1 MNRKPIYIFIA
12 VCFGL
17 SLAAAGVFHFAGG
30 VYASLAGTVFA
41 SVYMLLPL
49 LSVIITQLLC
59 GEKPLR
65 GCGINWQVNRWW
77 FVAWIGML
85 LLTAAAVPV
94 SGMLPGV
101 ECTLDTE
108 SVRQLT
114 GQFAQSGLAIGPW
127 GAIGITLFSGLLA
140 GITINAVFAFGEEI
154 AWRGFLCRELAPLG
168 FWKKSLFIG
177 VLWGAWHAPMILM
190 GHNYP
195 SHPVIGVFMMI
206 VFCLLLSPVLMFL
219 REKSG
224 SVIVTAIAHGTM
236 NAVAGIS
243 LLLLEG
249 YHDLLCGPCGLAG
262 MAVLAVADIFIG
274 YILKNERISM
284 IQKTKNGKH
293 E

>member
-1 MNRKPIYIFIA
+1 
-12 VCFGL
+12 
-17 SLAAAGVFHFAGG
+17 
-30 VYASLAGTVFA
+30 
-41 SVYMLLPL
+41 
-49 LSVIITQLLC
+49 
-59 GEKPLR
+59 
-65 GCGINWQVNRWW
+65 
-77 FVAWIGML
+77 
-85 LLTAAAVPV
+85 
-94 SGMLPGV
+94 
-101 ECTLDTE
+101 
-108 SVRQLT
+108 
-114 GQFAQSGLAIGPW
+114 
-127 GAIGITLFSGLLA
+127 
-140 GITINAVFAFGEEI
+140 
-154 AWRGFLCRELAPLG
+154 
-168 FWKKSLFIG
+168 
-177 VLWGAWHAPMILM
+177 MILM

-195 SHPVIGVFMMI
+195 DHPVIGVFMMI

-224 SVIVTAIAHGTM
+224 SVIVAAIAHGTM